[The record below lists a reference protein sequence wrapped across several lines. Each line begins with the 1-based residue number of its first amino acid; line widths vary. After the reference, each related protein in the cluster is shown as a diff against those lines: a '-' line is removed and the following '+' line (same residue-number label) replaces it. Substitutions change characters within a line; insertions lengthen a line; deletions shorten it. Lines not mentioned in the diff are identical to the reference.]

1 MFAYDRQVQT
11 DPGNAAYYFECLQD
25 LAIGRESAVLEEKVQ
40 ILASEGQTNR
50 KEVAKAYAYFGIN
63 PVHSAQLTDEI
74 IVGQFRARLQDTSPA
89 SEDETRNM
97 LRIIGQARQSSKI
110 LQEASNGERS
120 ILFGDMQQLT
130 FTAIETYAQ
139 ALSWL
144 DISAETPDEFVQT
157 MFAIKVCTCLGQ
169 FVSARPCNFP
179 LRFIRIN
186 FIHLHHSSFH
196 EVTLSSLIMK
206 TFSVTSHTS

>member
-1 MFAYDRQVQT
+1 LFAYDRQVQT

-50 KEVAKAYAYFGIN
+50 KEVAKAYRYFGIN

-130 FTAIETYAQ
+130 PLQLLRHTLKLFHG
-139 ALSWL
+139 L
-144 DISAETPDEFVQT
+144 ISVQKRRT
-157 MFAIKVCTCLGQ
+157 NLYKQCL
-169 FVSARPCNFP
+169 R
-179 LRFIRIN
+179 LRCV
-186 FIHLHHSSFH
+186 HA
-196 EVTLSSLIMK
+196 
-206 TFSVTSHTS
+206 